1 MKDVAKRTSA
11 LPEPVPAEYPFS
23 GELLELSSG
32 ARMHYLD
39 EGSGPVVV
47 LLHGNPTWSFFYRN
61 LVQSLTAVG
70 FRCVVPDH
78 IGCGLSDKPQNY
90 AYTLAQRITDV
101 EELLAALKI
110 DCYSLVV
117 HDWGGAIGC
126 GLAGRSPDQLKKLVL
141 LNTGAFRS
149 KRIPWRIAAVKTPL
163 LGEAAIRGLNAFAG
177 PAAWM
182 SVMRPLAPAVKEGF
196 LWPYRGRADRVA
208 VWNFVKDI
216 PLRPDHPSYAT
227 LSEVESG
234 LASLADKPISIVW
247 GGRDFCFNR
256 HFLARWQ
263 QIFPEARVTLL
274 EDCGHYVLED
284 GGERA
289 IGPVVEFLVEEDLK
303 GS

>member
-1 MKDVAKRTSA
+1 MTGGRAAD
-11 LPEPVPAEYPFS
+11 LPDLVRAEYPFA
-23 GELLELSSG
+23 GQLLELSSG
-32 ARMHYLD
+32 AKMHFLD

-47 LLHGNPTWSFFYRN
+47 LLHGNPTWSFYYRN
-61 LVQSLTAVG
+61 LVQALTEAG

-90 AYTLAQRITDV
+90 SYTLEQRIADV
-101 EELLAALKI
+101 EHLLEYLQV
-110 DCYSLVV
+110 DRYSMVV

-126 GLAGRSPDQLKKLVL
+126 GVAGRSPERLEKLVL
-141 LNTGAFRS
+141 LNTAAFLS
-149 KRIPWRIAAVKTPL
+149 KRIPSRIAAVKLPL

-182 SVMRPLAPAVKEGF
+182 SVTRPLAPAVKQGF
-196 LWPYRGRADRVA
+196 LWPYRSWAERVA

-216 PLRPDHPSYAT
+216 PLSPRHPSHAV
-227 LSEVESG
+227 LAEVETG
-234 LASLADKPISIVW
+234 LSRLAEKPVSIVW

-263 QIFPEARVTLL
+263 EIFPAAETTLL

-284 GGERA
+284 GADRA
-289 IGPVVEFLVEEDLK
+289 IAPTVEFLGRPETK
-303 GS
+303 AG

>member
-1 MKDVAKRTSA
+1 MKDVAKRTTV
-11 LPEPVPAEYPFS
+11 LPEPVRAEYPFP

-32 ARMHYLD
+32 ACMHYLD

-61 LVQSLTAVG
+61 LVQSLTAEG

-90 AYTLAQRITDV
+90 PYILAQRITDV

-110 DCYSLVV
+110 DRYSLVV

-126 GLAGRSPDQLKKLVL
+126 GLAGRSPERLKKLVL

-149 KRIPWRIAAVKTPL
+149 KRIPWRIAAVKVPL
-163 LGEAAIRGLNAFAG
+163 LGEAVIRGLNAFAG

-182 SVMRPLAPAVKEGF
+182 SVTRSLAPAVKEGF
-196 LWPYRGRADRVA
+196 LWPYRNWADRAA

-227 LSEVESG
+227 LCAVESG

-263 QIFPEARVTLL
+263 QIFPGARTTLL

-289 IGPVVEFLVEEDLK
+289 IGLVVEFLVEEDLK

>member
-1 MKDVAKRTSA
+1 MKDVAKRTSV
-11 LPEPVPAEYPFS
+11 LPEPVQAEYPFS

-32 ARMHYLD
+32 ACMHYLD

-61 LVQSLTAVG
+61 LVQSLTAAG
-70 FRCVVPDH
+70 FRCLVPDH

-90 AYTLAQRITDV
+90 AYTLAQRISDV
-101 EELLAALKI
+101 EELLAALEI
-110 DCYSLVV
+110 DRYSLVV

-126 GLAGRSPDQLKKLVL
+126 GLAGRSPERLKKLVL

-149 KRIPWRIAAVKTPL
+149 KRIPWRIAAVKVPL
-163 LGEAAIRGLNAFAG
+163 LGEAVIRGLNAFAG

-182 SVMRPLAPAVKEGF
+182 SVTRSLAPAVKEGF
-196 LWPYRGRADRVA
+196 LWPYRNWADRAA

-227 LSEVESG
+227 LSAVESG

-263 QIFPEARVTLL
+263 QIFPGARTTLL